1 LYIFFA
7 TEYMVNVQVALGSS
21 SSGVDGKLYLAL
33 YGPNEN
39 SELKQL
45 SELVSL
51 ESLPTL
57 N

>member
-1 LYIFFA
+1 
-7 TEYMVNVQVALGSS
+7 VQVALGSS